1 MQIFPDSFRILDAY
15 MTEAGLS
22 VMKASNILNISSPVA
37 LPGISLQNRKF
48 SNLSFQW
55 ITKQKTVPHWRCQ
68 LIVPAE

>member
-55 ITKQKTVPHWRCQ
+55 ITKQNNKLSRTGDVS
-68 LIVPAE
+68 